1 VSSEYLYLGQP
12 YGGRGMSEQVVLR
25 GNNPGA
31 GANFSF
37 VIPSEY
43 QWRPL
48 GCTFTLTT
56 SAAVANRFVT
66 VQYLGADGNPWNA
79 SGAAVVTVANSVAR
93 YDGSMYI
100 NTGSWASGTDVFFPL
115 DPFFLRGG
123 DTLKI
128 NVANIDVADTLTLI
142 YFTFDKYFQSYPVS

>member
-1 VSSEYLYLGQP
+1 VSSEFLYLGQP
-12 YGGRGMSEQVVLR
+12 YGGRGMSEQVVFR

-31 GANFSF
+31 GSNFSF

-56 SAAVANRFVT
+56 SAVVANRFVT
-66 VQYLGADGNPWNA
+66 VQYLGSDGNPWNA
-79 SGAAVVTVANSVAR
+79 SGAAVVTAANSVAR

-128 NVANIDVADTLTLI
+128 NVTNIDVADTLTLI